1 MTRLPGHLTS
11 EGQSW
16 FAELARAQREVQDAE
31 RRRDELVPQALAH
44 GVGVRG
50 VAKAL
55 RIDKATVS
63 RRYGHSARDTPT

>member
-1 MTRLPGHLTS
+1 MTRLPGHVTS
-11 EGQSW
+11 AGQLW
-16 FAELARAQREVQDAE
+16 FAELARAQREVEDAE
-31 RRRDELVPQALAH
+31 RRRDELVPKALAH

-63 RRYGHSARDTPT
+63 RRYRQSARHTPA

>member
-1 MTRLPGHLTS
+1 MTRLPGHVTS

-16 FAELARAQREVQDAE
+16 FAEPARAARSRTPSVAATSSFP
-31 RRRDELVPQALAH
+31 RPLAH

-55 RIDKATVS
+55 RVDKSTVS
-63 RRYGHSARDTPT
+63 RRYGQRARDTPA